1 MVIRKKANCPPLLNP
16 LNFTHYLTMP
26 QAAGKKFNF
35 NELFFL
41 PSFDFEKILLEKTQK
56 NAVALEHHK
65 FIPFIFTTFCPYLGN
80 DHISSYYHQMCGT
93 PPAAINLWLFVYI

>member
-1 MVIRKKANCPPLLNP
+1 M
-16 LNFTHYLTMP
+16 
-26 QAAGKKFNF
+26 
-35 NELFFL
+35 

-56 NAVALEHHK
+56 NAVALEHK

-93 PPAAINLWLFVYI
+93 PPAAIDLWLFVHNKHRNQLASSSYLIQYQITPPKVVAIFTFQ